1 MAMLNFKKGRYSA
14 LPTTYTE
21 GTVYVTTDEKAMYV
35 DISSTERIRLGQIVT
50 VKDLATFEGLK
61 PPFSHEAFYYIVDDN
76 ALMRNNGTAE
86 SPNWTQINSTDE
98 AAAALK
104 AAQAAQEAAEAAQ
117 STADAANA
125 LAVEAKELAQ
135 KGVDN
140 AAAANTLAQ
149 KGVDDAAA
157 ANTLAQKGVDDA
169 KTAKDAADAAQG
181 TANEVKEDLAQTNVT
196 LTNVKSTAESALTT
210 ATGAVTKNEEQDD
223 RLDVIEAQLGLS
235 DGGDGTSLTTRV
247 VALENAVNDADSGL
261 AKAHEKIDAINV
273 GLSAYAKTADVE
285 SAIAESEAKMEAA
298 IESSIA
304 ANDAMTYKGVA
315 TIDDNGAD
323 NLPDGILHPAEGDTL
338 EDDQRV
344 RIGDTYKVGKDGY
357 YDGILCYVGDLLIA
371 NSTTGLEE
379 EDGTIAPANL
389 TWDHI
394 ESGYEDSKEPTLS
407 AENGKIHLTSAV
419 ADEAHIGD
427 LGTIN
432 VISLNESLKV
442 SVAGNAITMSLE
454 WGSFD
459 TVVEE

>member
-61 PPFSHEAFYYIVDDN
+61 PPFSHEAFYYIVDEN

-86 SPNWTQINSTDE
+86 DPDWTQINSTE
-98 AAAALK
+98 AAAEALE

-125 LAVEAKELAQ
+125 LAVEAKE
-135 KGVDN
+135 
-140 AAAANTLAQ
+140 LAQ

-181 TANEVKEDLAQTNVT
+181 TADEVKEDLAQTNVT

-459 TVVEE
+459 TAVEE

>member
-61 PPFSHEAFYYIVDDN
+61 PPFSHEAFYYIVDEN

-135 KGVDN
+135 KGVDD

-157 ANTLAQKGVDDA
+157 AKTLAQQGVDDA

-181 TANEVKEDLAQTNVT
+181 TADEVKEDLA
-196 LTNVKSTAESALTT
+196 
-210 ATGAVTKNEEQDD
+210 
-223 RLDVIEAQLGLS
+223 
-235 DGGDGTSLTTRV
+235 
-247 VALENAVNDADSGL
+247 
-261 AKAHEKIDAINV
+261 
-273 GLSAYAKTADVE
+273 
-285 SAIAESEAKMEAA
+285 
-298 IESSIA
+298 
-304 ANDAMTYKGVA
+304 
-315 TIDDNGAD
+315 
-323 NLPDGILHPAEGDTL
+323 
-338 EDDQRV
+338 
-344 RIGDTYKVGKDGY
+344 
-357 YDGILCYVGDLLIA
+357 
-371 NSTTGLEE
+371 
-379 EDGTIAPANL
+379 
-389 TWDHI
+389 
-394 ESGYEDSKEPTLS
+394 
-407 AENGKIHLTSAV
+407 
-419 ADEAHIGD
+419 
-427 LGTIN
+427 
-432 VISLNESLKV
+432 
-442 SVAGNAITMSLE
+442 
-454 WGSFD
+454 
-459 TVVEE
+459 